1 MTIEM
6 SSNDTLKVIL
16 DRNDMRRLNITFEE
30 LDYENQATR
39 SILKELLTD
48 AGRLAG
54 FSSKCTRM
62 LIEVFPAPDGGCL
75 LYFTKLSASRQTL
88 SSVSGLK
95 IKKEASPAVQQHI
108 FEFACCD
115 DLLTGTDFILRQKIY
130 EPPARSSL
138 YERDSAY
145 RLVLGWDLAK
155 RDAQSLLCEFARY
168 VGQGAHAAAETAEH
182 WRLVCAGDALEKMR
196 VRKQA

>member
-1 MTIEM
+1 LGGIRFQSGILMWPGAGRPRGFAGGCPMEYAGILLEVLRLTIEM
-6 SSNDTLKVIL
+6 SSSDTLKVIL

-88 SSVSGLK
+88 S
-95 IKKEASPAVQQHI
+95 
-108 FEFACCD
+108 
-115 DLLTGTDFILRQKIY
+115 
-130 EPPARSSL
+130 
-138 YERDSAY
+138 
-145 RLVLGWDLAK
+145 
-155 RDAQSLLCEFARY
+155 
-168 VGQGAHAAAETAEH
+168 
-182 WRLVCAGDALEKMR
+182 
-196 VRKQA
+196 